1 MAEQAPPDQTSARAS
16 ANQGPADRAGSADRV
31 PPVTRRRFLGLA
43 GIAGVAAGGTVLWS
57 SSATQSGNAWAGT
70 AAGDGTGGD
79 SGGGSGEMLVGRG
92 IADSTGEPL
101 GAGMDGYAVQEQ
113 TTVGIRQR
121 LYSRAFIFQSGG
133 SRLVHVT
140 VDTPLMFQ
148 SVFLEVVRR
157 LRASYGDTY
166 TTDNVVISATHTH
179 VGPGGRSGHA
189 MVDLVSLGFRPV
201 TFEAQVTG
209 IVRSIERA
217 HADIAPSDLTL
228 LSSEVE
234 EVGANRSRHAFDRN
248 PAADRAENPDG
259 IDRTAVTLHVTRGGT
274 PIGLV
279 NWYSVHPTSFSHE
292 IKHISGDNKG
302 YAAWSTE
309 VAAGVD
315 HANLAAAPFVAAFSQ
330 GAPGDITPN
339 MGLEPESGP
348 GGPGM
353 AGQAKSVEIL
363 GTRQAAGASRDAG
376 SPLDM
381 AGRTGVAGR
390 SRWVDMHRV
399 QVDGKWTPDGSAGR
413 TGPAVLGAAFAASSQ
428 EDGGGLDIDIGLN
441 EAERGGSPWVRELNN
456 LAPIPEDVRGVHAPK
471 DTLLPMGY
479 IDGLIQQRHLF
490 GVWRIGGLVI
500 AHLGFEPTTT
510 SGLRIRQ
517 TIAAAMDV
525 PETNV
530 VVQGYSCGYGH
541 YITTPE
547 EYERQEY
554 EGGATAF
561 GRLTLP
567 AAQQVFDGLAG
578 ALASGG
584 SVETGGPAGD
594 LTGVIPDSPAAIDL
608 VDTAP
613 MGKKFGDVL
622 SVEPGREVSA
632 GQRVTVKFAG
642 ANPNNNLRLEEGYL
656 RIEKDGEL
664 VAHDSSWETLLTF
677 HKNLTETTTVVSWN
691 TADVAPGTY
700 TVILRG
706 DWKDISQ
713 KKHSFSGS
721 VDIRVR

>member
-1 MAEQAPPDQTSARAS
+1 MAEQTSPDE
-16 ANQGPADRAGSADRV
+16 PADRTPQV
-31 PPVTRRRFLGLA
+31 NRRRFLGLA
-43 GIAGVAAGGTVLWS
+43 GMAGLAAGGTVLWS
-57 SSATQSGNAWAGT
+57 STATQSGTAWAGT
-70 AAGDGTGGD
+70 AAGEGSGD
-79 SGGGSGEMLVGRG
+79 SGEMLVGRG

-121 LYSRAFIFQSGG
+121 LYSRAFIFQSGD

-166 TTDNVVISATHTH
+166 TTNNVVISATHTH

-209 IVRSIERA
+209 IVRSIQRA
-217 HADIAPSDLTL
+217 HEDIEPSDLTL
-228 LSSEVE
+228 VTSEVE
-234 EVGANRSRHAFDRN
+234 DVGANRSHDAFDRN

-259 IDRTAVTLHVTRGGT
+259 IDRTAMTLHVTRGGT
-274 PIGLV
+274 PVGLI
-279 NWYSVHPTSFSHE
+279 NWYSVHATSFSHE

-315 HANLAAAPFVAAFSQ
+315 HADLGAAPFVAAFSQ
-330 GAPGDITPN
+330 GTPGDVTPN

-348 GGPGM
+348 GGPGVS
-353 AGQAKSVEIL
+353 GQAKSVEIL

-376 SPLDM
+376 TVVDT
-381 AGRTGVAGR
+381 AGRTGIVGR
-390 SRWVDMHRV
+390 SRWVDMDSVR
-399 QVDGKWTPDGSAGR
+399 VDGKWTPDGKVGS

-428 EDGGGLDIDIGLN
+428 EDGGGLDVDIGLN

-456 LAPIPEDVRGVHAPK
+456 LAPIPEDVRRVHAPK
-471 DTLLPMGY
+471 DMLLPMGY

-510 SGLRIRQ
+510 SGLRIRR
-517 TIAAAMDV
+517 TVAAAMDV

-547 EYERQEY
+547 EYGQQEY

-567 AAQQVFDGLAG
+567 AVQQVFDGLAG
-578 ALASGG
+578 SLASGG
-584 SVETGGPAGD
+584 SVQVGGPAGD
-594 LTGVIPDSPAAIDL
+594 LTGVIPDSPAAAHL

-613 MGKKFGDVL
+613 PGKKFGDVL
-622 SVEPGREVSA
+622 SVEPGKEVSP

-642 ANPNNNLRLEEGYL
+642 ANPNNDLRLEEGYL
-656 RIEKDGEL
+656 RIERDGKL
-664 VAHDSSWETLLTF
+664 IAHDSSWETLLTF
-677 HKNLTETTTVVSWN
+677 QKNLTETTAVVSWN
-691 TADVAPGTY
+691 TADVAPGNY
-700 TVILRG
+700 RVILRG
-706 DWKDISQ
+706 DWKDVAQ
-713 KKHSFSGS
+713 KKNSFEGS
-721 VDIRVR
+721 VDIRVGRSS